1 MEYLSV
7 HIDSAAVAASATAM
21 SKQEVF
27 ATLAK
32 KAAQSYG
39 LDGDVV
45 LQRLQDRESLG
56 STGFG
61 GSVAI
66 PHARIKELD
75 ECVGLFIR
83 LAQPISFDAHD
94 GQDVDLV
101 FGLLS
106 PDQGSADHLKA
117 LAEISR
123 FLRDEATLTKLRG
136 AASEDALFVLL
147 TGQQDQ
153 RAA

>member
-7 HIDSAAVAASATAM
+7 HIDSAAVMTSETAL
-21 SKQEVF
+21 SKQKIF
-27 ATLAK
+27 SRLAQQ
-32 KAAQSYG
+32 AAKSYG
-39 LDGDVV
+39 LDAQLVQD
-45 LQRLQDRESLG
+45 RLNARESLG

-66 PHARIKELD
+66 PHARIKQLD
-75 ECVGLFIR
+75 HSVGLFIR
-83 LAQPISFDAHD
+83 LPEPVAFDAHD
-94 GQDVDLV
+94 GEDIDLV

-106 PDQGSADHLKA
+106 PEQGSADHLKA

-123 FLRDEATLTKLRG
+123 FLRNESVVSKLRG
-136 AASEDALFVLL
+136 ASSDDALYALL

-153 RAA
+153 QAA

>member
-7 HIDSAAVAASATAM
+7 RIDPAAVTASDTAL
-21 SKQEVF
+21 SKQEIFGV
-27 ATLAK
+27 LAK
-32 KAAQSYG
+32 KASQCYG
-39 LDGDVV
+39 LDANVV
-45 LQRLQDRESLG
+45 IDRLQDRETLG

-66 PHARIKELD
+66 PHARIKDLD
-75 ECVGLFIR
+75 QCVGLFIR
-83 LAQPISFDAHD
+83 LAEPIDFGAHD
-94 GQDVDLV
+94 GQAVDLV

-117 LAEISR
+117 LAEVSR
-123 FLRDEATLTKLRG
+123 FLREESTLTKLRG
-136 AASEDALFVLL
+136 AASQDALYVLL

-153 RAA
+153 QAA

>member
-7 HIDSAAVAASATAM
+7 HIDAAAVSASATGLT
-21 SKQEVF
+21 KQDIF
-27 ATLAK
+27 SILAK
-32 KAAQSYG
+32 KAAECYG
-39 LDGDVV
+39 LDADMV
-45 LQRLQDRESLG
+45 LQRLQDRERLG

-75 ECVGLFIR
+75 QCVGLFIR
-83 LAQPISFDAHD
+83 LEKPISFDAHD

-106 PDQGSADHLKA
+106 PEQGSADHLKA
-117 LAEISR
+117 LAEVSR
-123 FLRDEATLTKLRG
+123 FLRDDSVVAKLRG
-136 AASEDALFVLL
+136 AASEDALYVLL
-147 TGQQDQ
+147 TGQQGQ
-153 RAA
+153 QAA

>member
-1 MEYLSV
+1 MKYLSV
-7 HIDSAAVAASATAM
+7 HMDAAAVTASATVM

-32 KAAQSYG
+32 KAAQCYG
-39 LDGDVV
+39 LDASMVMD
-45 LQRLQDRESLG
+45 RLQDRETLG

-75 ECVGLFIR
+75 QSVGLFIR
-83 LAQPISFDAHD
+83 LEQPIGFDAHD

-106 PDQGSADHLKA
+106 PEQGSADHLKA
-117 LAEISR
+117 LAEVSR
-123 FLRDEATLTKLRG
+123 FLRDESAVAKLRG
-136 AASEDALFVLL
+136 AASEDALYVLL

-153 RAA
+153 QAA

>member
-7 HIDSAAVAASATAM
+7 HIAPAAVAASGDAL
-21 SKQEVF
+21 SKKQVF
-27 ATLAK
+27 RMLAE
-32 KAAQSYG
+32 KAAHSYM
-39 LDGDVV
+39 LDENLV
-45 LQRLQDRESLG
+45 LECLNERESLG

-61 GSVAI
+61 AGVAI
-66 PHARIKELD
+66 PHARIKGMHKS
-75 ECVGLFIR
+75 VGLFLR

-106 PDQGSADHLKA
+106 PQQGSADHLKA
-117 LAEISR
+117 LAEVSR
-123 FLRDEATLTKLRG
+123 FLRDEAVLTKLRG
-136 AASEDALFVLL
+136 AASDDALYVLL
-147 TGQQDQ
+147 TGHKDQ